1 VQEVKVRKEI
11 LAGLFAVTVAAL
23 VYIQL
28 MTPSIVRAQRGECAV
43 PKNWGTLRSGGIALT
58 FEAADGTIRTIDT
71 G

>member
-1 VQEVKVRKEI
+1 
-11 LAGLFAVTVAAL
+11 
-23 VYIQL
+23 
-28 MTPSIVRAQRGECAV
+28 MTPSIVRAQWGECAV